1 MTFGIGS
8 ISLDETQSIPLY
20 LQVAAIIRTGI
31 TEKRIRA
38 VGALPTERELSLT
51 TQFSRVTVRK
61 AIDKLLREGLMLR
74 L

>member
-1 MTFGIGS
+1 VTFGIGS